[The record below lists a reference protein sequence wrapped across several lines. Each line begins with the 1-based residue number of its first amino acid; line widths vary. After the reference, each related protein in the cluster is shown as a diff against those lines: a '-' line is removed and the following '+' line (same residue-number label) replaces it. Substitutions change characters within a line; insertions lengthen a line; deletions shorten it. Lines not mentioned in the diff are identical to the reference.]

1 MYSSIF
7 QNGFT
12 GERDQRDGFSV
23 NNWWSYHV
31 PSRSLASASVRVF
44 EVVVWL
50 DSSLMLFLVDG
61 VGRPPPFLDG
71 GADGEAEA
79 ALAAE
84 TFFDL
89 EDCCAAWVEPATAC
103 ALDDEQWHVENP
115 LKKQTEHWMA
125 MAPSDFRS
133 KVADCCK
140 IIVIFSPLR
149 GVDEAALCTQLEKRS
164 E

>member
-1 MYSSIF
+1 M
-7 QNGFT
+7 
-12 GERDQRDGFSV
+12 
-23 NNWWSYHV
+23 
-31 PSRSLASASVRVF
+31 ASASVRVF

-89 EDCCAAWVEPATAC
+89 EDCCAA
-103 ALDDEQWHVENP
+103 
-115 LKKQTEHWMA
+115 
-125 MAPSDFRS
+125 
-133 KVADCCK
+133 
-140 IIVIFSPLR
+140 
-149 GVDEAALCTQLEKRS
+149 
-164 E
+164 